1 MTHPATRRCGDVV
14 TTSLS
19 TSQRRRRYVSIEKL
33 NDVSMKRQQDVS
45 VICLHNILLERL
57 KQVSNETPNEVS
69 VVHQQD
75 VLVVRIHDFLLV
87 RLYDVSCKSQMKHPI
102 MSLWCVSTMP
112 RSYVVATFCL
122 QVSTKFSS
130 FFVMISIW
138 QVSHLNTKSNIK
150 CF

>member
-19 TSQRRRRYVSIEKL
+19 TSQRCRRYVSIEKL

-122 QVSTKFSS
+122 
-130 FFVMISIW
+130 
-138 QVSHLNTKSNIK
+138 
-150 CF
+150 